1 MSLNKIQL
9 IGNVGNINVKEVNGV
24 KVANISLAT
33 NERGFTTKS
42 GKEVPEHTE
51 WHKVVLWRSLASSA
65 EEKIKVG
72 TQIYV
77 EGKVNSSTYTDK
89 TGVERISYNII
100 AERYQ
105 ILGKQEKANS
115 APKPLENFPPAEVK
129 HQAPNVGEEQD
140 VNDGLPF

>member
-9 IGNVGNINVKEVNGV
+9 IGNVGNITIKDVKGV
-24 KVANISLAT
+24 KVANLSLAT

-42 GKEVPEHTE
+42 GKEVPDHTE
-51 WHKVVLWRSLASSA
+51 WHKIVLWRSLASSA

-77 EGKVNSSTYTDK
+77 EGKVNSSMYTDK
-89 TGVERISYNII
+89 NGVERMSYNIV

-105 ILGKQEKANS
+105 ILGKQEKANT
-115 APKPLENFPPAEVK
+115 APKPVDNFPPAEVK
-129 HQAPNVGEEQD
+129 HQAPNVGEQVD
-140 VNDGLPF
+140 ADDDLPF

>member
-42 GKEVPEHTE
+42 GKEVPDHTE

-65 EEKIKVG
+65 EENIKVG

-77 EGKVNSSTYTDK
+77 EGKVNSSMYTDK
-89 TGVERISYNII
+89 NGIERMSYNIV
-100 AERYQ
+100 AEKYQ
-105 ILGKQEKANS
+105 VLGKKETANS
-115 APKPLENFPPAEVK
+115 APKPLENFPPADVK
-129 HQAPNVGEEQD
+129 HQAPNVGEEKD
-140 VNDGLPF
+140 DNDGLPF